1 MRIISGKAGRTAIKV
16 PAQVTR
22 PTTDFLRQAIFSILG
37 ETVIGT
43 EVLDLFAGS
52 GAIGLEALSRG
63 AGSCT
68 FVEQQR
74 QACKIIEENLAKSRL
89 EGGRVVS
96 SEVLGFLKRDKGRYD
111 LIFADP
117 PYWKH
122 YGDTDHI
129 KELLEPA
136 APRLK
141 PGGWLIAEAF
151 SKYEPAVVD
160 GLQLEERREYGSSSI
175 LLYAPASNS

>member
-37 ETVIGT
+37 ETVVDARI
-43 EVLDLFAGS
+43 LDLFAGS

-63 AGSCT
+63 AAQCT
-68 FVEQQR
+68 FVEQHR
-74 QACKIIEENLAKSRL
+74 QACTVIEQNLAKTRL
-89 EGGRVVS
+89 EGGRVTN
-96 SEVLGFLKRDKGRYD
+96 SEALAFLRRDNSQYD

-122 YGDTDHI
+122 YGDADHI
-129 KELLEPA
+129 KDLLAPV

-141 PGGWLIAEAF
+141 PDGWLIAEAA
-151 SKYEPAVVD
+151 SHYVAPEVD
-160 GLQLEERREYGSSSI
+160 SLKLKDRREYGSSSI
-175 LLYAPASNS
+175 LLYAPAQDL

>member
-16 PAQVTR
+16 PAKVTR

-37 ETVIGT
+37 EAVHDKV
-43 EVLDLFAGS
+43 VLDLYAGS

-63 AGSCT
+63 AATCT

-74 QACKIIEENLAKSRL
+74 QACSVIRQNLTKSRL
-89 EGGRVVS
+89 EGGLVAC
-96 SEVLGFLKRDKGRYD
+96 SEALTFLKRDRAHYD

-122 YGDTDHI
+122 DGDPDHI

-136 APRLK
+136 TARLK
-141 PGGWLIAEAF
+141 RVGWLIAEA
-151 SKYEPAVVD
+151 SSNYQAPDVD
-160 GLQLEERREYGSSSI
+160 GLILKDRREYGSSSI
-175 LLYAPASNS
+175 LLYAPNSTT

>member
-1 MRIISGKAGRTAIKV
+1 MRIISGKAGRTTIKV

-37 ETVIGT
+37 ESVAETT
-43 EVLDLFAGS
+43 VLDLFAGS

-63 AGSCT
+63 AASCC

-74 QACKIIEENLAKSRL
+74 QACSVIEQNLKKSRL
-89 EGGRVVS
+89 DGGRVVCS
-96 SEVLGFLKRDKGRYD
+96 DVLKFIKRDPGEYD

-122 YGDTDHI
+122 YGDKDLI
-129 KELLEPA
+129 ADLLEPA

-141 PGGWLIAEAF
+141 PDGWLIAEA
-151 SKYEPAVVD
+151 SSGYEAPTAP
-160 GLQLEERREYGSSSI
+160 GLKLEDRREYGSSSI
-175 LLYAPASNS
+175 LLYAPDSKP

>member
-16 PAQVTR
+16 PATVTR

-37 ETVIGT
+37 EAVIDT
-43 EVLDLFAGS
+43 KVLDLFAGS

-63 AGSCT
+63 AASCC

-74 QACKIIEENLAKSRL
+74 QACSVIEQNLKKSRL
-89 EGGRVVS
+89 EGGRVVC
-96 SEVLGFLKRDKGRYD
+96 SEALKFLKRDQASYD

-122 YGDTDHI
+122 YGDDDHI
-129 KELLEPA
+129 ADFLEPVV
-136 APRLK
+136 PRLADD
-141 PGGWLIAEAF
+141 GWLITEASSHYVAPEAE
-151 SKYEPAVVD
+151 
-160 GLQLEERREYGSSSI
+160 GLELKDRREYGSSSI
-175 LLYAPASNS
+175 LLYGHAVKS